1 MLIAR
6 SRACDNRA
14 VDPIAVPDHI
24 ARSLIPRERLGQILH
39 VRYPDP
45 NDPFVGIGV
54 PQTIPTWIDNDN
66 YAME

>member
-1 MLIAR
+1 VFPYTLSHYEYTLDGKIY
-6 SRACDNRA
+6 SFQ
-14 VDPIAVPDHI
+14 PY
-24 ARSLIPRERLGQILH
+24 QILH